1 MKIAILDDH
10 ELIRVGIAG
19 TLQSTPHTITISVPT
34 AVQLFEALE
43 AGTPCDIVLLDI
55 LMPDVNGVEV
65 AERLRNEYPDIKI
78 IVLSIDNREFTL
90 MQLLKIGMDG
100 FVSKSSP
107 LSDIPLAIDSVANG
121 VPFYGRDIAI
131 LIRDI
136 TDAKLNNKNI
146 ASLSKREI
154 EIIKACCDG
163 LMGKEI
169 ADKEAAGKAIID
181 VCTTMTGSGTAEMIG
196 EYRGFFISIAYD
208 GTKNEYQMHLKGAM
222 THTVVLGADVYGN
235 VTRMDNVIDG
245 IAGKLKTASAE
256 LTETQVQM
264 ENARE
269 EMKAPF
275 AKEDEL
281 KEKEARLKELNILL
295 NMDQKDRSLIDDTPE
310 EDIPDKPRP
319 RGIER

>member
-19 TLQSTPHTITISVPT
+19 TLQSTPHTITISVPI
-34 AVQLFEALE
+34 AAQLFEALE

-90 MQLLKIGMDG
+90 MQLLKIGMNG

-107 LSDIPLAIDSVANG
+107 LSDILLAIDSVANG

-146 ASLSKREI
+146 AALSKREI

-169 ADKEAAGKAIID
+169 ADKFHISLRAVNSHKTNIFNKLGLNSSVEMVRFALEHGII
-181 VCTTMTGSGTAEMIG
+181 
-196 EYRGFFISIAYD
+196 
-208 GTKNEYQMHLKGAM
+208 
-222 THTVVLGADVYGN
+222 
-235 VTRMDNVIDG
+235 
-245 IAGKLKTASAE
+245 
-256 LTETQVQM
+256 
-264 ENARE
+264 
-269 EMKAPF
+269 
-275 AKEDEL
+275 
-281 KEKEARLKELNILL
+281 
-295 NMDQKDRSLIDDTPE
+295 
-310 EDIPDKPRP
+310 
-319 RGIER
+319 